1 MNNINEILDKASEC
15 LNCKRPTCKNGCPIS
30 TNIPEFINAIKNNR
44 FKEAYEILHE
54 NNVMSEICG
63 KVCPYEEQCQSKC
76 IKGIKGKS
84 VEINA
89 LERFINE
96 WAEENN
102 IKYKYIKSNQRKEK
116 IAVIGAGPAG
126 IACATELLK
135 KGYKVTIFEKES
147 KAGGI
152 LEYGI
157 PDFRLPKEI
166 IHKVIKRI
174 IDLGAKIEYNIE
186 FGKDITLSDLKK
198 KYKAIFLSIGANTPF
213 SYELTNNEC
222 KNIYSSNDFL
232 KNYNSGK
239 NFNLG
244 TVVVIGGR
252 KCSIRLS
259 KSSKKDEC

>member
-1 MNNINEILDKASEC
+1 MNNIDEVLNKASEC
-15 LNCKRPTCKNGCPIS
+15 LNCKKPTCKAGCPIS
-30 TNIPEFINAIKNNR
+30 TNIPEFINAIKNNN

-54 NNVMSEICG
+54 NNIMSEICG
-63 KVCPYEEQCQSKC
+63 IVCPYEEQCQSKC
-76 IKGIKGKS
+76 IKGMKGKS

-102 IKYKYIKSNQRKEK
+102 IKYEYKKLKERDEE

-135 KGYKVTIFEKES
+135 KGYKVTIFEKEN

-157 PDFRLPKEI
+157 PNFRLPKTT
-166 IHKVIKRI
+166 IHNVVRRLE
-174 IDLGAKIEYNIE
+174 DLGAKIEYNVE
-186 FGKDITLSDLKK
+186 FGKDITLSDLQK
-198 KYKAIFLSIGANTPF
+198 KYKAVFLSIGASIPF
-213 SYELTNNEC
+213 LYELTNNEC
-222 KNIYSSNDFL
+222 KNIYNSNDFL
-232 KNYNSGK
+232 KAYNNGE

-244 TVVVIGGR
+244 ITVVIGGR
-252 KCSIRLS
+252 ECSIRLC
-259 KSSKKDEC
+259 KSS